1 MPTESPS
8 DGSISLEI
16 DPLRNEFRSDITE
29 SKFLADHLA
38 QTQAQLRVTLALCSV
53 FYIGFFV
60 NFTVIF
66 PLLRDNPM
74 IQYFQLA
81 HERYRAV

>member
-1 MPTESPS
+1 MVGSFVPNADGHDTEDLTFAATGWGAEAVSQIAGSFSEAAVEPPS
-8 DGSISLEI
+8 SL
-16 DPLRNEFRSDITE
+16 PLLFW
-29 SKFLADHLA
+29 
-38 QTQAQLRVTLALCSV
+38 
-53 FYIGFFV
+53 FFV